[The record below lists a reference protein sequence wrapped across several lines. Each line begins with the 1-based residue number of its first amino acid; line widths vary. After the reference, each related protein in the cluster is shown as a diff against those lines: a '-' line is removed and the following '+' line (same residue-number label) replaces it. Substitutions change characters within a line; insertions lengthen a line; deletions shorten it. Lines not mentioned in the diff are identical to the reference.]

1 MEIKIDGYQLRDAL
15 SKYINDRLNIDIDLY
30 DLGSTVW
37 VEPKSTCPNLYKYKQ
52 DWDWEGNDHVKTAEY
67 DVEGIYVKRKK
78 KGSTKAQYVLLDS
91 SEFIKEFSLDNDEG
105 VSVYIES

>member
-15 SKYINDRLNIDIDLY
+15 SSYINDRLNIDIDLY
-30 DLGSTVW
+30 DLGSTFW
-37 VEPKSTCPNLYKYKQ
+37 IEPKITAPNLYQYKQ
-52 DWDWEGNDHVKTAEY
+52 DWDWEGTEMVKTAEY

-91 SEFIKEFSLDNDEG
+91 SEFIKEFSLKDDEG
-105 VSVYIES
+105 ISVYIES